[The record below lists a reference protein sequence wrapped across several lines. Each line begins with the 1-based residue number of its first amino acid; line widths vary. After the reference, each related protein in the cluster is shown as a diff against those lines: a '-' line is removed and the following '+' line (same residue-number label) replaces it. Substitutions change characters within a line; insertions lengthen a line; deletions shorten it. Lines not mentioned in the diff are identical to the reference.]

1 VAVMSAPHRFTLAEA
16 QALLPDAR
24 ERGATAAR
32 IIDEL
37 RLLQLETEEGEGSEA
52 TLLRAH
58 ELELALDDIFAWFE
72 RHGVHV
78 KHLGPV
84 LLDFPAR
91 ALQDGQPVDVLLCWR
106 DDEGAIGYYHGPDDG
121 YRARRPVAL
130 LDEV

>member
-1 VAVMSAPHRFTLAEA
+1 VNAAPRFTLAEA
-16 QALLPDAR
+16 QALLPEAR

-32 IIDEL
+32 IVDEL
-37 RLLQLETEEGEGSEA
+37 RLLQLETEAGEGSEA

-58 ELELALDDIFAWFE
+58 ELELTLDAVFAWFE

-91 ALQDGQPVDVLLCWR
+91 ARQDGQPVDVLLCWR
-106 DDEGAIGYYHGPDDG
+106 DDEDTIGYYHGPQDG
-121 YRARRPVAL
+121 YRSRRPVAM
-130 LDEV
+130 LDEA

>member
-1 VAVMSAPHRFTLAEA
+1 MSTPHRFTLPEA
-16 QALLPDAR
+16 QALLPAAR

-32 IIDEL
+32 IVDEL
-37 RLLQLETEEGEGSEA
+37 RWLQLRTEEGTAGEEA
-52 TLLRAH
+52 LLRAH
-58 ELELALDDIFAWFE
+58 ELELVLEEVFAWFE
-72 RHGVHV
+72 GKGVQV

-91 ALQDGQPVDVLLCWR
+91 ARQDGQPVDVLLCWR
-106 DDEGAIGYYHGPDDG
+106 DDEETIGYYHGPEDG